1 MAEKLV
7 WKAVQKRRLPPLHL
21 IAKHGLTD
29 EQLAVVVSAAWPEE
43 EYETGMRVLGA
54 FVFVQRER
62 VRTEGWARLMST
74 HDQPR
79 TRTPPEGINLSG
91 D

>member
-62 VRTEGWARLMST
+62 VRTERWART

-79 TRTPPEGINLSG
+79 TRSPPEGINLSS